1 MATSTL
7 NIPSQNLFADAG
19 MGNKASVVAMLK
31 KGLEKYGKYFQFASE
46 NSKLPV
52 EMIVAFSAVESGVG
66 SNIGSAGHITRGIM
80 QWNRDYAKKQ
90 LENELALGRMTPAEK
105 DKLKEYAITF
115 DKNGKTR
122 AITEADQ
129 IKPEL
134 NILIGSILL
143 GQLADSYLDGTT
155 SESPAW
161 GIENVY

>member
-1 MATSTL
+1 
-7 NIPSQNLFADAG
+7 
-19 MGNKASVVAMLK
+19 MLK

-105 DKLKEYAITF
+105 DKLKEYGITF
-115 DKNGKTR
+115 DKNGNFIFEYEEKNTFYSC
-122 AITEADQ
+122 IFIYDCVF
-129 IKPEL
+129 KL
-134 NILIGSILL
+134 LIQSK
-143 GQLADSYLDGTT
+143 
-155 SESPAW
+155 
-161 GIENVY
+161 NN